1 MEFANI
7 TTKADPVKTRTTSSD
22 PARAPKHDNA
32 LQELQQSV
40 GNRALSRLLA
50 RSQPQVQD
58 APQQI
63 QRKCSE
69 CEEEEKNEE

>member
-32 LQELQQSV
+32 LQELQQTV

-50 RSQPQVQD
+50 RPQEQD
-58 APQQI
+58 STQQI

-69 CEEEEKNEE
+69 CEEEDKEEE

>member
-7 TTKADPVKTRTTSSD
+7 NTKADPVKTRTTSPD

-32 LQELQQSV
+32 LQELQQAV
-40 GNRALSRLLA
+40 GNRALNRLLA
-50 RSQPQVQD
+50 RSQPQAQD
-58 APQQI
+58 TTQQI

-69 CEEEEKNEE
+69 CEEEEKKEE